1 MTCYILAHVEVVDPA
16 AYGVYA
22 AAVLEQLAA
31 VGGRVLAAG
40 PVDGLEGPAMTNH
53 NVVLEFDDEA
63 TARSWF
69 ESDAYQAVVPLRWA
83 ASASS
88 QISILPGWDEP

>member
-1 MTCYILAHVEVVDPA
+1 MTCYILAHVEVLDET

-22 AAVLEQLAA
+22 SSVIEQLSS
-31 VGGRVLAAG
+31 VGGKVLAAG

-53 NVVLEFDDEA
+53 NVVLEFADEA

-69 ESDAYQAVVPLRWA
+69 ESDAYQAIVPLRWA

-88 QISILPGWDEP
+88 QISILPGWEGP

>member
-1 MTCYILAHVEVVDPA
+1 MACYIVAHIEVVDST

-22 AAVLEQLAA
+22 AAVIEQLSS

-40 PVDGLEGPAMTNH
+40 PAGSLEGPAMTNH
-53 NVVLEFDDEA
+53 NVVLEFSDEA
-63 TARSWF
+63 SARNWF
-69 ESDAYQAVVPLRWA
+69 ESDAYRGIVPLRLA

-88 QISILPGWDEP
+88 QIAILPGW